1 MTGLTPI
8 RFADLEPTPWKNGL
22 GVTREL
28 FRAPTDPAGEFD
40 IRVSIA
46 DVAASGPFS
55 PYPGVDRII
64 MLLDGAGM
72 RLRVGGEVVELHR
85 AEPYRFDG
93 AAAVVGE
100 IDSPTRDLNVM
111 VRRGRAHADLAVV
124 CAGTVLDLGAPT
136 TLAVAVPPD
145 PLGLEVLGAAG
156 DVRGAL
162 VLGPLDACV
171 LPDQCRVRIGGL
183 AAVVSITDAVGGRS
197 IVPAAG
203 DERLAEGVGGTQ
215 RSDDDRRAER
225 HEREP

>member
-8 RFADLEPTPWKNGL
+8 RFADLEPIPWKNGR

-40 IRVSIA
+40 VRVSIA

-55 PYPGVDRII
+55 SYPGIDRII

-72 RLRVGGEVVELHR
+72 RLHLGGEVVDLHR

-124 CAGTVLDLGAPT
+124 YPGTVLDLDPQT
-136 TLAVAVPPD
+136 TVAVAVPPD

-156 DVRGAL
+156 EVRGAS
-162 VLGPLDACV
+162 VLAPLDACV
-171 LPDQCRVRIGGL
+171 LPVDCRVRIGGL
-183 AAVVSITDAVGGRS
+183 AAVVSITGAVGGRS
-197 IVPAAG
+197 IVEAAG
-203 DERLAEGVGGTQ
+203 GERLAEGVGGPQ
-215 RSDDDRRAER
+215 RSDDDGRAER